1 MIQGSGERSGFG
13 LRSEQLIRRRSESA
27 ALTVPAGRQRP
38 GLVRRLRANVKGCSG
53 LAVLVSLGLAIL
65 IGPSLLG
72 TDPFLQDLQARLA
85 PPLGSERAD
94 PAHPLGTDAL
104 GRDVLARILL
114 GGRVSMFVGLLA
126 SLLAAILGVGAGLVA
141 GYAGRKWDG
150 VITAVADVQL
160 TFPSILLAL
169 AVIVMLGPGLVNL
182 VAVLAMSSWV
192 FQARIIRAEVLALK
206 HRDFVE
212 AGRAIGLR
220 DSYLLL
226 RYILPNV
233 FGSVLVLF
241 TLTVVR
247 TILAESSLS
256 FLGMGPATTPS
267 WGGMVAEGRQYLA
280 TAWWVGTFPG
290 LALTVTIIAINLIGD
305 SLRDMLDPRIQQQ
318 GN

>member
-1 MIQGSGERSGFG
+1 
-13 LRSEQLIRRRSESA
+13 
-27 ALTVPAGRQRP
+27 
-38 GLVRRLRANVKGCSG
+38 
-53 LAVLVSLGLAIL
+53 LAILASLGLAIL

-72 TDPFLQDLQARLA
+72 ADPFNQDLKGRLA
-85 PPLGSERAD
+85 PPLGSELAD
-94 PAHPLGTDAL
+94 PAHLLGTDAL
-104 GRDVLARILL
+104 GRDVLTRILL
-114 GGRVSMFVGLLA
+114 GGQVSLFVGLLA

-169 AVIVMLGPGLVNL
+169 AVMVMLGPGLVNL
-182 VAVLAMSSWV
+182 VAVLAVSSWV

-206 HRDFVE
+206 RRDFVE

-220 DSYLLL
+220 DSYLLF

-256 FLGMGPATTPS
+256 FLGMGVQPPTPS
-267 WGGMVAEGRQYLA
+267 WGGMLAEGRQYLA
-280 TAWWVGTFPG
+280 SAWWVSTFPG
-290 LALTVTIIAINLIGD
+290 LALTLTIIAINLIGD